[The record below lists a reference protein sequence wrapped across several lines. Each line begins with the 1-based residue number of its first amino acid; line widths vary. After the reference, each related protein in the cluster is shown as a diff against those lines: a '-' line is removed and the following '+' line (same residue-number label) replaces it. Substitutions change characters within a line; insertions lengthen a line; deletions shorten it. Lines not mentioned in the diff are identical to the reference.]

1 MKSLFNTTGGWKKLA
16 MPAAALATAIGLAG
30 CDNNAAHVASKN
42 IKEAAENFEISRDVI
57 FYNTITG
64 QYFATLKGRCNI
76 EIDTTK
82 DKLDVTCK
90 HGPEDIRNH
99 YLGKAAG
106 VTYFVIQTQA
116 ANVSE
121 YQTRLTFNPQG
132 FIPDIDFRGDA
143 SQLTNATRPD
153 THNKPVPREANPVTV
168 AQPASA
174 SASAAALLMQQTA
187 PKPRQEPK

>member
-1 MKSLFNTTGGWKKLA
+1 MKTRFNREGSWKVLA
-16 MPAAALATAIGLAG
+16 APAMALATAAGLYG
-30 CDNNAAHVASKN
+30 CNDAATVASSN
-42 IKEAAENFEISRDVI
+42 IKEAARNFEISRDVI

-76 EIDTTK
+76 EIDTQK

-143 SQLTNATRPD
+143 KELVNPTRPD
-153 THNKPVPREANPVTV
+153 THNQPVPKEKQPISV
-168 AQPASA
+168 APSA
-174 SASAAALLMQQTA
+174 SGSATNAAVITLQV
-187 PKPRQEPK
+187 K

>member
-1 MKSLFNTTGGWKKLA
+1 MKSIFNRNGNWKLIAAPAFALSVATTQS
-16 MPAAALATAIGLAG
+16 G
-30 CDNNAAHVASKN
+30 CNNAAQVASQN
-42 IKEAAENFEISRDVI
+42 IKTAAENFELTRDVI

-76 EIDTTK
+76 EIDIQK

-90 HGPEDIRNH
+90 HAEGDIRNH

-106 VTYFVIQTQA
+106 VTYFVIQTQP

-132 FIPDIDFRGDA
+132 FVPDIDFRGDA
-143 SQLTNATRPD
+143 GELVRPTRPD
-153 THNKPVPREANPVTV
+153 THNKPVPKEQNPISV
-168 AQPASA
+168 APSTSA
-174 SASAAALLMQQTA
+174 PSPSAAIVTLQVQQ
-187 PKPRQEPK
+187 PK